1 MVTEQLGD
9 EQLLAI
15 RIAGADFRIA
25 GVDPELVFPAG
36 AAIEASVS
44 HENMHFFDP
53 QGGAALR

>member
-1 MVTEQLGD
+1 
-9 EQLLAI
+9 
-15 RIAGADFRIA
+15 
-25 GVDPELVFPAG
+25 VDPELVFPAG